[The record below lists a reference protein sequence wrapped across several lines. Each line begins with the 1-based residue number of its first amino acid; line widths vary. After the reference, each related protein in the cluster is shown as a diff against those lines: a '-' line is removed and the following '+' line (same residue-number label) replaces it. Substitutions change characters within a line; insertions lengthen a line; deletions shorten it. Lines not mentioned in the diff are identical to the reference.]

1 MNKTF
6 AARLNLAT
14 SATLLA
20 LASLAPLQAHAVQN
34 GPAPTEDLLNAA
46 AGSYAVANAK
56 VATPSGY
63 GAGTVYYPTAAGT
76 YGLVVLAPGFT
87 ATQVYYTW
95 LAQRVAS
102 HGFVVVNINTKTV
115 LDQPESRATQMAAA
129 LKQVVALNGTAGTP
143 FAGKVDVSRQA
154 VMGHSMGGGGTL
166 AAARD
171 NPTLKA
177 AVPLTPWHTTK
188 DFSGIKVPTLI
199 VACEKDAIA
208 PNASHSNKFYSS
220 LKVSLSRAKVEIAG
234 ADHFCPTSLAG
245 AATQNIVAR
254 NAIAWLKLFLDGD
267 TRYQALVQGTTGS
280 IYSAVDV
287 QLN

>member
-6 AARLNLAT
+6 ATR
-14 SATLLA
+14 LA
-20 LASLAPLQAHAVQN
+20 LAASAALMSFSALAVEN
-34 GPAPTEDLLNAA
+34 GPAPTEELLNAT
-46 AGSYAVANAK
+46 AGSFAIANAK

-63 GAGTVYYPTAAGT
+63 GSGTVYYPTTPGS

-87 ATQVYYTW
+87 ATQTYYAW

-115 LDQPESRATQMAAA
+115 LDQPEPRATQMAAA
-129 LKQVVALNGTAGTP
+129 LKQVAALSATAGSP
-143 FAGKVDVSRQA
+143 FEGKVDASRQA
-154 VMGHSMGGGGTL
+154 VMGHSMGGGGAL

-171 NPTLKA
+171 NPSLKA

-188 DFSGIKVPTLI
+188 DFSGVKVPTLI

-220 LKVSLSRAKVEIAG
+220 MSVAVSRGKVEIAG
-234 ADHFCPTSLAG
+234 ASHLCPTSLAS
-245 AATQNIVAR
+245 AANQSIVAR
-254 NAIAWLKLFLDGD
+254 NAIAWLKLFLDSD
-267 TRYQALVQGTTGS
+267 SRYQPIVQGTSGAV
-280 IYSAVDV
+280 YSNVDIK
-287 QLN
+287 LN

>member
-1 MNKTF
+1 MKKTI
-6 AARLNLAT
+6 AAHLTLAA

-20 LASLAPLQAHAVQN
+20 LSSFCAHAVEN
-34 GPAPTEDLLNAA
+34 GPAPTEDTLSAA

-63 GAGTVYYPTAAGT
+63 GAGTVYYPTAAGS

-129 LKQVVALNGTAGTP
+129 LKQVVALSKTAGTP
-143 FAGKVDVSRQA
+143 FVGKVDETRQA

-171 NPTLKA
+171 NANLKA

-188 DFSGIKVPTLI
+188 DFSGVKVPTLI
-199 VACEKDAIA
+199 VACEKDTIA

-220 LKVSLSRAKVEIAG
+220 LKVSLNRGKVEIAG
-234 ADHFCPTSLAG
+234 ADHFCATSLAN
-245 AATQNIVAR
+245 AATQTIVAR
-254 NAIAWLKLFLDGD
+254 NAIAWLKRFVDGD
-267 TRYQALVQGTTGS
+267 TRYQSLIQGTAGS
-280 IYSAVDV
+280 IYSAVDI

>member
-1 MNKTF
+1 MTTTLTT
-6 AARLNLAT
+6 RLTLGAG
-14 SATLLA
+14 ALLLA
-20 LASLAPLQAHAVQN
+20 LSAHAVQN
-34 GPAPTEDLLNAA
+34 GPAPTEATLSAT
-46 AGSYAVANAK
+46 AGSFAIANAK

-87 ATQVYYTW
+87 ATQTYYAW

-115 LDQPESRATQMAAA
+115 LDQPESRGTQMAAA
-129 LKQVVALNGTAGTP
+129 LKQVVALNTTAGTP
-143 FAGKVDVSRQA
+143 FAGKVDTSRQA

-171 NPTLKA
+171 NPALKA

-188 DFSGIKVPTLI
+188 NFSGVKVPTLI
-199 VACEKDAIA
+199 VGCEKDAIA
-208 PNASHSNKFYSS
+208 PNDSHSDKFFAS
-220 LKVSLSRAKVEIAG
+220 LPVSTKRGYVEIAG
-234 ADHFCPTSLAG
+234 ADHFCPTNLAK
-245 AATQNIVAR
+245 AETQTLVAR

-267 TRYQALVQGTTGS
+267 NRYQALVQGTAGAS
-280 IYSAVDV
+280 YSLVDIK
-287 QLN
+287 LN

>member
-1 MNKTF
+1 MNKTI
-6 AARLNLAT
+6 AAHLTLAA
-14 SATLLA
+14 SATVLA
-20 LASLAPLQAHAVQN
+20 LSSFCAHAVEN
-34 GPAPTEDLLNAA
+34 GPAPTEDTLNAA

-63 GAGTVYYPTAAGT
+63 GAGTVYYPTAAGS
-76 YGLVVLAPGFT
+76 YGLIVMAPGFT

-115 LDQPESRATQMAAA
+115 LDQPEARGTQMAAA
-129 LKQVVALNGTAGTP
+129 LKQVVALSKTAGSP
-143 FAGKVDVSRQA
+143 FVGKVDATRQA

-171 NPTLKA
+171 NPSLKA

-188 DFSGIKVPTLI
+188 DFSGLKVPTLV
-199 VACEKDAIA
+199 VACEKDTIA

-220 LKVSLSRAKVEIAG
+220 LKVSLNRGKVELAG
-234 ADHFCPTSLAG
+234 ADHFCPTSLAN
-245 AATQNIVAR
+245 ADTKNNVAR
-254 NAIAWLKLFLDGD
+254 NAIAWLKLFVDSD
-267 TRYQALVQGTTGS
+267 TRYQGLIQGTAGS
-280 IYSAVDV
+280 IYSAVDI